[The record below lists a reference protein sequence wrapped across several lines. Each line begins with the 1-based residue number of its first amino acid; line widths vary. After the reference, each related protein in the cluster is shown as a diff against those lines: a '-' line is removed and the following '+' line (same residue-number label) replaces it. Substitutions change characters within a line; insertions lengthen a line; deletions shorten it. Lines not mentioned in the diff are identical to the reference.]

1 VILLDFVIAV
11 AVLVTAQLVV
21 IAVLQ
26 ALRKRRRRR

>member
-11 AVLVTAQLVV
+11 AALVTAQLVV

-26 ALRKRRRRR
+26 AVRKYRRRR